1 MPVSDTKPEYNKFLP
16 RWCMTRDSVEGSAE
30 VKKGTTKYLPKPNPE
45 DNSSEND
52 QRYLDYIERANFV
65 GFTSSTLDGM
75 VGMVFRKPLEV
86 EIQQSIE
93 YLQNNVNGGGLTLDQ
108 LARSIVGELLQ
119 TARQGLLVDYPR
131 ADEGLTKA
139 QVQAL
144 GLTANILDYNAE
156 SVLNWQTTMVGSV
169 KMLSLVVLAEKS
181 QELSD
186 DGFSYIEKDQYRV
199 LRLLDGVYVQEIWND
214 KNEIQDAFEPR
225 KADGSKWSEIP
236 FIFAGARNNDECIDK
251 APLYDIAT
259 INIAHYRNSAD
270 YEESCY
276 MVGQPTPFI
285 SGLTQG
291 WVDEN
296 MKNGVMLGSRRAM
309 LLPDGGN
316 AGLLQANPNQ
326 MPEKGMELKEQ
337 QMIKIGAR
345 IIQDSAGQE
354 TAEAAKIRFAGQNS
368 KLGVI
373 VGNTEAALLQ
383 CFEWCMW
390 FMGGD
395 GENLI
400 EINKDFYERSAE
412 PQMVMASI
420 QLLDRGVIAKSD
432 LQDDLRSKG
441 VIKQERTNEDIDDE
455 AEQIQIGIF

>member
-1 MPVSDTKPEYNKFLP
+1 MPVSDQHSEYNKFLP
-16 RWCMTRDSVEGSAE
+16 RWCMTRDCVEGSAE
-30 VKKGTTKYLPKPNPE
+30 IKAGKTKYLPKPNPE
-45 DNSSEND
+45 DVSAEND
-52 QRYLDYIERANFV
+52 QRYQDYIERANFV

-86 EIQQSIE
+86 ELQKSIE
-93 YLQNNVNGGGLTLDQ
+93 YLNLNANGGGLTLDQ
-108 LARSIVGELLQ
+108 LTRGIIGELLQ
-119 TARQGLLVDYPR
+119 TARLGLLVDYPR
-131 ADEGLTKA
+131 APSGLTKA
-139 QVQAL
+139 EVDQL
-144 GLTANILDYNAE
+144 SLTANILSYQAE

-169 KMLSLVVLAEKS
+169 KMLSLVVLAEKNR
-181 QELSD
+181 ELSD
-186 DGFSYIEKDQYRV
+186 DGFQYIEKPQYRV
-199 LRLLDGVYVQEIWND
+199 LRLLDGVYYQEIWND
-214 KNEIQDAFEPR
+214 KNELIDVSEPR
-225 KADGSKWSEIP
+225 KADGSRWSEIP
-236 FIFAGARNNDECIDK
+236 FIFAGARNNDECVDK

-276 MVGQPTPFI
+276 MVGQPTPYI
-285 SGLTQG
+285 GGLTQS

-326 MPEKGMELKEQ
+326 MPERGMELKEA
-337 QMIKIGAR
+337 QMVKLGAR
-345 IIQDSAGQE
+345 IIQDSTGQE

-400 EINKDFYERSAE
+400 EINKDFYERTAD
-412 PQMVMASI
+412 PQMVMAAI
-420 QLLDRGVIAKSD
+420 QLLDRGVIATSD
-432 LQDDLRSKG
+432 LQDDLRAKG
-441 VIKQERTNEDIDDE
+441 VIRQDRTNEDIDDE
-455 AEQIQIGIF
+455 AEAVQTGMF

>member
-1 MPVSDTKPEYNKFLP
+1 MPVSDTKPEYKKFLS
-16 RWCMTRDSVEGSAE
+16 RWCMTRDCVEGSAE
-30 VKKGTTKYLPKPNPE
+30 VKKGRTKYLPKPNPE
-45 DNSSEND
+45 DVSSEND
-52 QRYLDYIERANFV
+52 QRYDDYIERANFV

-86 EIQQSIE
+86 ELQKSIQ
-93 YLQNNVNGGGLTLDQ
+93 YLEQNANGGGITLDQ
-108 LARSIVGELLQ
+108 LTRGIVGELLQ
-119 TARQGLLVDYPR
+119 TARLGLLVDYPQ
-131 ADEGLTKA
+131 APKGLTKA
-139 QVQAL
+139 EVQAL
-144 GLTANILDYNAE
+144 GLTANILEYPAE
-156 SVLNWQTTMVGSV
+156 AVLNWQTTMVGSV
-169 KMLSLVVLAEKS
+169 KKLSLVVLKEKS
-181 QELSD
+181 KELSD

-199 LRLLDGVYVQEIWND
+199 LRLRDSVYYQEIWND
-214 KNEIQDAFEPR
+214 KNELQEVSEPR
-225 KADGSKWSEIP
+225 KSDGSRWSEIP

-276 MVGQPTPFI
+276 MVGQPTPYI

-309 LLPDGGN
+309 LLPDGGQ
-316 AGLLQANPNQ
+316 AGLLQADPNQ

-345 IIQDSAGQE
+345 IIQDSTGQE

-373 VGNTEAALLQ
+373 VGNTESALLQ

-390 FMGGD
+390 FMGGE

-400 EINKDFYERSAE
+400 EINKDFYERTAD

-420 QLLDRGVIAKSD
+420 QLLDRGIIAVSD
-432 LQDDLRSKG
+432 LQDDLRAKG
-441 VIKQERTNEDIDDE
+441 VIKQERTNEDIADE
-455 AEQIQIGIF
+455 AESNMGDML